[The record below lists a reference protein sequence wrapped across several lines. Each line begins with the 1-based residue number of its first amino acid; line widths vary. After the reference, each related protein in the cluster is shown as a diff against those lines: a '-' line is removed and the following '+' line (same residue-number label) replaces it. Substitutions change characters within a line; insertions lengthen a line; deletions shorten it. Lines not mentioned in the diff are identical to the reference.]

1 MKKLATI
8 LLLIATIL
16 VGSATIEAK
25 TTKKKT
31 SSGSSSLTLKTLTSK
46 LYAKNN
52 PFAITQSQITAAMK
66 ELGFTYKGSSSS
78 SYYND
83 IDGSMEPATL
93 YTYQKSGVT
102 AEVYMSAYGSQLAK
116 ITLIFG
122 SDAAAKSF
130 VTSSKKALGLSS
142 DYYKRGGAFWSM
154 QRSGHIVE
162 IMIEEDMG

>member
-8 LLLIATIL
+8 LMLIAAIL
-16 VGSATIEAK
+16 IGGATIDAK

-31 SSGSSSLTLKTLTSK
+31 SSSGSSLTLKTLTGKFYSK
-46 LYAKNN
+46 NDL
-52 PFAITQSQITAAMK
+52 FAITQSQITAAMK

-78 SYYND
+78 SFYND
-83 IDGSMEPATL
+83 IDEVMEPATL

-102 AEVYMSAYGSQLAK
+102 AEVYYVSRPVK

-142 DYYKRGGAFWSM
+142 NYYIRNAAVWSM